1 MINAILFDLDGTLA
15 DTAPDLGHALNAQLI
30 LHRRQPLALESI
42 RPHASKGAR
51 GLLKLGFDLDPE
63 NAEFQAMREEYLKL
77 YETHFTRNAE
87 LFPGVT
93 ELLDG
98 LDALHVRWAIV
109 TNKPSRFTLPLAEI
123 LGLSAR
129 ATAIVCGD
137 SCAQPKPHPEPLL
150 LACRRMGVAPQA
162 GLYVGDDRRDQEAA
176 RAAGMPMLVA
186 TYGYLGAEEDWRS
199 WNAQG
204 AIDSPQDLLSRLDSK
219 ADSYAFATPEMRA
232 GQR

>member
-129 ATAIVCGD
+129 ATVIVCGD

-162 GLYVGDDRRDQEAA
+162 GYTWATTGATRRRHEPPECQCWSQPTAISAPKRTGVVGTRKARSIRR
-176 RAAGMPMLVA
+176 R
-186 TYGYLGAEEDWRS
+186 TC
-199 WNAQG
+199 
-204 AIDSPQDLLSRLDSK
+204 
-219 ADSYAFATPEMRA
+219 
-232 GQR
+232 